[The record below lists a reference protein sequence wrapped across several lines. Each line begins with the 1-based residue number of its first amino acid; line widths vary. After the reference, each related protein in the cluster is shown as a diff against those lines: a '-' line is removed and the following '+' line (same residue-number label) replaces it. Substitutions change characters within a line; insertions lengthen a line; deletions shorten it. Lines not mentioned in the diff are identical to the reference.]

1 MDRNFFGIRLTPG
14 FKEDVWTQLDCFK
27 SPVDRG
33 VGVFEPWHAENDRV
47 DANGGDKEG
56 LRLDDSGN
64 RKLQGNLTIRMCKSS
79 SIR

>member
-1 MDRNFFGIRLTPG
+1 MDRDFFGIRLTPR
-14 FKEDVWTQLDCFK
+14 FREDVRTQLDCFE

-33 VGVFEPWHAENDRV
+33 VGVFEPGHAENDRV

-79 SIR
+79 SIC